1 MVQLNDDCQLAFCV
15 GVGGVGK
22 TTFAA
27 ALAISEAMRG
37 RRVLVLT
44 ADPARRLADALSV
57 SELRNEASPIP
68 LPAACTGSL
77 HAAMLE
83 TQSSADQAIERIA
96 SDRAHAERVLH
107 NRIYRAFSRT
117 LSRSHAYA
125 AMERIYAAVHEDP
138 YDLVIVDT
146 PPAQSAIEVLDAPLR
161 LSDFLGHRVVRWFSH
176 AAEATGARGGA
187 LGRSLLRTIS
197 GESLV
202 GALTEFLSEMSFL
215 SDGFLERARG
225 LGESMRSDQTAFVLV
240 CAADPAGARAG
251 RSVVEA
257 LRQLGLSLHHVV
269 FNRAFVS
276 DLAPS
281 CREIPATAESYPA
294 ELSELAPVLGAM
306 HRAFV
311 SEQARRDRGV
321 LDFYE
326 GLQPSA
332 PGWRLPES
340 TRPLGRTA
348 QLLEWIR
355 SGRPASAPP

>member
-1 MVQLNDDCQLAFCV
+1 MVKLSDDCRLAFCV

-27 ALAISEAMRG
+27 ALGLSEAIGG

-57 SELRNEASPIP
+57 SELRNEASPIS
-68 LPAACTGSL
+68 LPPGSTGSL

-83 TQSSADQAIERIA
+83 TQSSADEAIERVA

-125 AMERIYAAVHEDP
+125 SMERIYAALHEDA

-161 LSDFLGHRVVRWFSH
+161 LSDFLGHRVIRWFSH

-187 LGRSLLRTIS
+187 LGRSLLKTIS

-225 LGESMRSDQTAFVLV
+225 LGEFMRSDETEFVLV
-240 CAADPAGARAG
+240 CAADPTGALAG
-251 RSVVEA
+251 RSVAEA
-257 LRQLGLSLHHVV
+257 LQRLDLSLSCVV

-276 DLAPS
+276 HLAAS
-281 CREIPATAESYPA
+281 CSAIPPRPASYPA
-294 ELSELAPVLGAM
+294 ELSELAPELEAM
-306 HRAFV
+306 HQAFV

-321 LDFYE
+321 RDFYE
-326 GLQPSA
+326 GFETSA

-340 TRPLGRTA
+340 TRPLGRTD
-348 QLLEWIR
+348 QLAEWIR
-355 SGRPASAPP
+355 KARPVAVPR